1 MKAESEAETGARPTG
16 TETRYETGFYQ
27 IISCH
32 TDDDAAAELTP
43 GLAFPVNAAANQT
56 RPQSPPFSSFR
67 PATLTR
73 ATVSLCSFPRAP
85 SSSAAYP
92 SVSVSIPLCFAE
104 PRTHRYNSTFRPFS
118 SSLVLSFGTAPAR
131 PSRRHGVFPLLER
144 SHGRKQKLLVGA
156 PRSQLADSAH
166 LHARNL

>member
-1 MKAESEAETGARPTG
+1 MVEAESEAETGARPVQ
-16 TETRYETGFYQ
+16 TRYETGFYQ

-73 ATVSLCSFPRAP
+73 YVSLFV
-85 SSSAAYP
+85 SS
-92 SVSVSIPLCFAE
+92 L
-104 PRTHRYNSTFRPFS
+104 TTFS
-118 SSLVLSFGTAPAR
+118 SSFSSFIHPA
-131 PSRRHGVFPLLER
+131 
-144 SHGRKQKLLVGA
+144 
-156 PRSQLADSAH
+156 
-166 LHARNL
+166 

>member
-1 MKAESEAETGARPTG
+1 MRRRDGRPTG

-73 ATVSLCSFPRAP
+73 RVSLFVPLRVVFVVRL
-85 SSSAAYP
+85 YP
-92 SVSVSIPLCFAE
+92 SLRVHPSLFRRGSH
-104 PRTHRYNSTFRPFS
+104 PRRTRRPFY
-118 SSLVLSFGTAPAR
+118 SLLTPPLRLFLSRLSRFVTYLAP
-131 PSRRHGVFPLLER
+131 
-144 SHGRKQKLLVGA
+144 
-156 PRSQLADSAH
+156 PRSFRFLSA
-166 LHARNL
+166 RTEGSKKYS

>member
-1 MKAESEAETGARPTG
+1 MRRRDGRPTG

-73 ATVSLCSFPRAP
+73 RVSLFVPLRVVFVVRLYPSLRVHPSLFRRGSHPRRTRRPFYSRPSPPPPSLSFIPLRDVPRA
-85 SSSAAYP
+85 
-92 SVSVSIPLCFAE
+92 
-104 PRTHRYNSTFRPFS
+104 
-118 SSLVLSFGTAPAR
+118 TA
-131 PSRRHGVFPLLER
+131 VFPLLER
-144 SHGRKQKLLVGA
+144 SHGRKQKVLVGA
-156 PRSQLADSAH
+156 LLSQLAH

>member
-1 MKAESEAETGARPTG
+1 MRLRDGRPTG

-73 ATVSLCSFPRAP
+73 RVSLFVSAPLRVVFVVRLYPSLRVHPSLFRRGSHPPYDSTYP
-85 SSSAAYP
+85 SSFFLASLSPQPLFLCLCRLSRFVTYLAPTRRYGLSA
-92 SVSVSIPLCFAE
+92 S
-104 PRTHRYNSTFRPFS
+104 
-118 SSLVLSFGTAPAR
+118 
-131 PSRRHGVFPLLER
+131 
-144 SHGRKQKLLVGA
+144 
-156 PRSQLADSAH
+156 
-166 LHARNL
+166 